1 MDLILAVTRGLLIFL
16 ERDDTEMS
24 NLFAR
29 SFLTLD
35 AMYSPVE

>member
-1 MDLILAVTRGLLIFL
+1 MDFMLAVTRGLLLFL

-35 AMYSPVE
+35 ALYNPIE